1 MDRPFPHISD
11 RFCASTQTNDSSPVN
26 FVASTAEPISIT
38 AENRVSSLTQQQ
50 IVVLA
55 LIRTGEEDREAFRE
69 LYQLTSSRL
78 FAICVRVCR
87 NQGAA
92 QDMLHDVYLT
102 IWNRAGA
109 FDPGRGSAIAWM
121 STIARNRCIDWLRAE
136 YVRRSEPIEGTWE
149 IADPL
154 PLISETMLETEANA
168 GLLACLATLQA
179 RERDAICGLFFSGF
193 THADMAVRQGV
204 PVGTM
209 KSWVRRGLL
218 KLRQAIDDAGLDL
231 QPLN

>member
-1 MDRPFPHISD
+1 MDRPFPDISD
-11 RFCASTQTNDSSPVN
+11 LSCASTQTNVSSPVN
-26 FVASTAEPISIT
+26 FVASNAEPISIT
-38 AENRVSSLTQQQ
+38 AEDRVSSLTPQQ
-50 IVVLA
+50 ILVLA

-69 LYQLTSSRL
+69 LYQLTSSKI
-78 FAICVRVCR
+78 FAICVRVSR

-136 YVRRSEPIEGTWE
+136 NVRRSEPIEGTWE

-154 PLISETMLETEANA
+154 PLISETMLETEASA
-168 GLLACLATLQA
+168 GLLTCLATLQA
-179 RERDAICGLFFSGF
+179 RERDAIYGLFFSGF
-193 THADMAVRQGV
+193 THADMAARQGV
-204 PVGTM
+204 PVSTM

-218 KLRQAIDDAGLDL
+218 KLRRAIDDAGLDL

>member
-1 MDRPFPHISD
+1 MGCPSARI
-11 RFCASTQTNDSSPVN
+11 NDSNLSN
-26 FVASTAEPISIT
+26 FVALIVEPISII
-38 AENRVSSLTQQQ
+38 ADNRVSSQTPQQ
-50 IVVLA
+50 IVALA
-55 LIRTGEEDREAFRE
+55 LIRTGEEDRGAFHE
-69 LYQLTSSRL
+69 LYQLTSSKI

-154 PLISETMLETEANA
+154 PLISETMLETEASA
-168 GLLACLATLQA
+168 GLLACLATLEA
-179 RERDAICGLFFSGF
+179 RERDAIYGAFFSGF

>member
-1 MDRPFPHISD
+1 MDRSLPHISD
-11 RFCASTQTNDSSPVN
+11 LGCASTRTNDRSPVN
-26 FVASTAEPISIT
+26 SVASTAEPISIT
-38 AENRVSSLTQQQ
+38 ADNRVSSQTPQQ
-50 IVVLA
+50 IVALA
-55 LIRTGEEDREAFRE
+55 LIRTGEEDREAYRE
-69 LYQLTSSRL
+69 LYRLTSSKI

-87 NQGAA
+87 NHGAA

-121 STIARNRCIDWLRAE
+121 STIARNRCIGWLRAE

-154 PLISETMLETEANA
+154 PLISETMLESEASA

-179 RERDAICGLFFSGF
+179 RERDAIYGAFFSGF

-204 PVGTM
+204 PLGTM